1 MDQNIIDEPKE
12 SSCSEDEIQTEA
24 PSMTI
29 YYNSQENKIQ
39 EQKPEEKEILPPE
52 QNQAYNST
60 DFQSGAQNN
69 IYNTQNNIQG
79 FQNAPQGSIYSAQ
92 NNIQG
97 FQNTPQGSIY
107 NAQSN
112 IQAPQINFQNSPQ
125 GIVYDPQ
132 NNIQGPP
139 INFQTPQ
146 GIIYDPQNN
155 IQGPQNNEIVTEYE
169 TPDDVNN
176 CRLVLAT
183 ILLLYSIADIIIQ
196 AKGKGICI
204 AIIDDLM
211 IMIIWAITLIFFIK
225 KLTYSL
231 FAVAIAICNIFGLI
245 LKIVGY
251 TQQGDNIFPITLS
264 LFRLMLMFVYA
275 CLSCKGVRMRGSRVS
290 SSHYSGVH
298 HSNIGSHSNF
308 GGFHHSN
315 IGAHSSFGGFHH
327 SNIGSHSH
335 IGHHGHRSHGHRS
348 GGRH

>member
-39 EQKPEEKEILPPE
+39 EQKLEEKGILPPE

-107 NAQSN
+107 NAQNN

-125 GIVYDPQ
+125 IMINNPQ

-139 INFQTPQ
+139 TNFQNTPP

-155 IQGPQNNEIVTEYE
+155 IQNSQNNEIVTEYQ
-169 TPDDVNN
+169 TPSGIIT
-176 CRLVLAT
+176 CRLVLAS
-183 ILLLYSIADIIIQ
+183 ILLLYSIVDIIVQ
-196 AKGKGICI
+196 AATKGICI
-204 AIIDDLM
+204 AIIDDFI
-211 IMIIWAITLIFFIK
+211 IMIIWAITLRFFIK
-225 KLTYSL
+225 KLTFSL
-231 FAVAIAICNIFGLI
+231 FALAIAICNVIGFV
-245 LKIVGY
+245 LKIIGY
-251 TQQGDNIFPITLS
+251 TVQGRNMAGIMMAMP
-264 LFRLMLMFVYA
+264 RLMLMFA
-275 CLSCKGVRMRGSRVS
+275 LAMLSCKNIGSTES
-290 SSHYSGVH
+290 SDSSYTSGVH
-298 HSNIGSHSNF
+298 HNHRSQSRF
-308 GGFHHSN
+308 GGAHHS
-315 IGAHSSFGGFHH
+315 H
-327 SNIGSHSH
+327 IGSHSH
-335 IGHHGHRSHGHRS
+335 MGHHGHRSHGHRS